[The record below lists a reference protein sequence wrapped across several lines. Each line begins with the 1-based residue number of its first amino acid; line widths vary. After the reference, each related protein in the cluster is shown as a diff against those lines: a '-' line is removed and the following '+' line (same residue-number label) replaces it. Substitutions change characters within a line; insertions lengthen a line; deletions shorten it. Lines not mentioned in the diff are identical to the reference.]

1 MLSKLEA
8 TSMQPA
14 LRASCAMGFLMAACL
29 VALPLPTSAVV
40 YKWVDENGKV
50 HYGERPPAGAHKQP
64 VKVHTNPGATQSSG
78 APSTAERL
86 RKQRQVSLPQR
97 QRRKQAASL
106 RPGTQD
112 AHRGR
117 AEKIRQTLLVR
128 VWISSAAKILGHFCR
143 HNSNQRIS
151 ERLSL

>member
-50 HYGERPPAGAHKQP
+50 HYGERPPAGAHKQS

-78 APSTAERL
+78 APSKAERL
-86 RKQRQVSLPQR
+86 RK
-97 QRRKQAASL
+97 
-106 RPGTQD
+106 
-112 AHRGR
+112 
-117 AEKIRQTLLVR
+117 
-128 VWISSAAKILGHFCR
+128 
-143 HNSNQRIS
+143 
-151 ERLSL
+151 